1 MKSIK
6 VIIVAYK
13 LFIKC
18 GREKR
23 NINAH
28 KLQELTLLIILM
40 QQIEKDYDG
49 WMALCNITCVS
60 IPLRLSSASYAF
72 DGIDVKDVNT
82 CMQNRNS

>member
-1 MKSIK
+1 MEERKK
-6 VIIVAYK
+6 
-13 LFIKC
+13 
-18 GREKR
+18 

-60 IPLRLSSASYAF
+60 LPLRLSLASYAF
-72 DGIDVKDVNT
+72 DGIDVKDVYT
-82 CMQNRNS
+82 YMQNKNS